1 MSWASLANNQTVSF
15 NNLQNAVNTGVF
27 VPTPTPIPIST
38 EQITKADAP
47 LYAQIDQTVASYA
60 AKASNQL
67 VVKQDLVS
75 IPVSTLQWDF
85 TEIGA
90 ASGSMEIFVNGNT
103 IANPFTTS
111 NGTYTVAVGDT
122 INIAVTCD
130 TCGSPND
137 YSNAYSISNKAILSD
152 AACVQNGTASIFTA
166 NYTVVSGD
174 VGNQIN
180 VSGYAQCASGCL

>member
-1 MSWASLANNQTVSF
+1 MSWESLANNQTVSF

-27 VPTPTPIPIST
+27 VPTTTPIPVST

-75 IPVSTLQWDF
+75 IPFSILQWDF
-85 TEIGA
+85 EEIAGA
-90 ASGSMEIFVNGNT
+90 NGSIEIIVNGNT
-103 IANPFTTS
+103 VAEEFVTAM
-111 NGTYTVAVGDT
+111 GTYNVFVGDT
-122 INIAVTCD
+122 INIVVVCND
-130 TCGSPND
+130 CFSPND

-152 AACVQNGTASIFTA
+152 AACTQNGTASIFTSA
-166 NYTVVSGD
+166 YTVVSGD
-174 VGNQIN
+174 VGQQVN
-180 VSGYAQCASGCL
+180 VSGYAQCSSGCI